1 MQARQRVDSK
11 ARSLR
16 RATMAEICFLVSSAF
31 FLFTKHRAHYLGTL
45 PYELAIIAVT
55 VFLWFL
61 AERRNPRLVLCALS
75 NAPRDKDAEITIRLE
90 DGHFRSLWRQRCLV
104 TIHGRVGVVRKTG
117 QEVW

>member
-1 MQARQRVDSK
+1 MPARQGVDSK
-11 ARSLR
+11 ARALR
-16 RATMAEICFLVSSAF
+16 RATVAEISFLVVSAF
-31 FLFTKHRAHYLGTL
+31 FLFTKHRAHYVGTL
-45 PYELAIIAVT
+45 PYGLAIIAVT

-61 AERRNPRLVLCALS
+61 AERGNPRLVLCAVP
-75 NAPRDKDAEITIRLE
+75 NDPRDKDAEITVRLE